1 MEKGKIALI
10 VTSVILSV
18 GLIIAAVFIGLN
30 WSKLKSA
37 IVDKTQL
44 YTYEQLEAAKKE
56 GYDEA
61 GLNKT
66 AYEKQLKEF
75 AGEVARLES
84 EVNSLKKENAE
95 LIDRNS
101 SLETKSIESNA
112 RANSLEEA
120 LQSQKREIILLKSAN
135 SSLKEHNDS
144 LYKRAI
150 KAEEELMGQSS
161 CRANAY
167 SEGQTAEF
175 IKNIKLKNLE
185 KPNNSCILLSFC
197 ENRFSYPDLY
207 FEDVFGLDMGP
218 IFVDVTK
225 DFKLPTYN
233 GVAPEGWSFVGWSV
247 VPMSARDYEIKGD
260 LFIKFKD
267 GETIPAGTLP
277 TPSGVGSPDY
287 TLFAVFAENQS

>member
-1 MEKGKIALI
+1 MAKKKILI
-10 VTSVILSV
+10 IILSIV
-18 GLIIAAVFIGLN
+18 GVVLLAVAGLLLGLN
-30 WSKLKSA
+30 RNKITSWFNGA
-37 IVDKTQL
+37 RV
-44 YTYEQLEAAKKE
+44 YTYEEVEAATLAA
-56 GYDEA
+56 Y
-61 GLNKT
+61 NKG
-66 AYEKQLKEF
+66 LKENE
-75 AGEVARLES
+75 AIIKQIEDLKIE
-84 EVNSLKKENAE
+84 NKSLKEENAE

-167 SEGQTAEF
+167 SAGQTAEF
-175 IKNIKLKNLE
+175 IKNTKLKNLE

-247 VPMSARDYEIKGD
+247 VPMSARDYEIEGD